1 MGVLFGFLDMVSIVK
16 VKLRYIEKI
25 TFGTSHN
32 LITCIINLNQIE
44 QNQQRLEITRITT
57 SMTKYAKT
65 WHSFSTNRKLSISNP
80 HTAQDLT

>member
-32 LITCIINLNQIE
+32 LITCMINLNQIE
-44 QNQQRLEITRITT
+44 QNQQRLDITRITT
-57 SMTKYAKT
+57 SMTKYAK
-65 WHSFSTNRKLSISNP
+65 
-80 HTAQDLT
+80 A